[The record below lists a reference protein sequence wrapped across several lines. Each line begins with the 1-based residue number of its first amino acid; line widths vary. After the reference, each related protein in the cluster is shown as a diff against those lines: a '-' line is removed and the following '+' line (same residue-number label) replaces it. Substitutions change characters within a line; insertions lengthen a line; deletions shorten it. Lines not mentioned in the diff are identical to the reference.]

1 MSEIKEMIQKEFESF
16 KSELGNFVDK
26 EGLTKAFEDF
36 KNDIASKYDAS
47 ELKTKFTEIEESV
60 KIQGSLLRSMKLQGE
75 EKAKSFKDQLVEMK
89 STITENIEKG
99 LPTQIFTTRKSVLS
113 SNVTNGTLGY
123 RDGMV
128 GQIQRGTP
136 YLRDLLQVV
145 SVGSNTQ
152 GTVRWFEQTAVTN
165 NAATTGEDRTH
176 GSQSNLTWAEK
187 TLSGKRIVDYIKVGV
202 DQIKDVDFVM
212 GEVQQLIN
220 KNMRLKENDQLLN
233 GDGLTNNIAGL
244 LTYATAFNSASAPK
258 VINPNL
264 LDLTGLCVTQ
274 IENDMLGGAMPNYV
288 IANRKDVDGVRYAKT
303 TDGDYVFPQFVA
315 ANMNSLAGVP
325 LVENPLV
332 TADTM
337 VVGDFN
343 LATLYVWDDLVIE
356 MYFEGTDKRDG
367 LITIGAYMRENL
379 RVKDVDKKAFVKV
392 ASIATEL
399 EAITDTIVQN
409 A

>member
-26 EGLTKAFEDF
+26 EGLQKAIEDF
-36 KNDIASKYDAS
+36 KSDIASKYDAT
-47 ELKTKFTEIEESV
+47 ELKTKFTEIEEAV
-60 KIQGSLLRSMKLQGE
+60 KTQGSLLQSMKLQGE
-75 EKAKSFKDQLVEMK
+75 DNVKSFKDQLVEMK
-89 STITENIEKG
+89 STIDDNIAKG
-99 LPTQIFTTRKSVLS
+99 FTTTIYTTRKAIESTS
-113 SNVTNGTLGY
+113 VTNGTLSF
-123 RDGMV
+123 RDNQV
-128 GQIQRGTP
+128 GQIQRGVP

-145 SVGSNTQ
+145 NVGSNTQ
-152 GTVRWFEQTAVTN
+152 GTVAWMEQASITN
-165 NAATTGEDRTH
+165 NAKNTGENRANASMSDM
-176 GSQSNLTWAEK
+176 TWIEK
-187 TLSGKRIVDYIKVGV
+187 TLTGKRIVDKIKVRL
-202 DQIKDVDFVM
+202 DSIKDVSFIE
-212 GEVQQLIN
+212 GEVQQLVN
-220 KNMRLKENDQLLN
+220 RNMRLKENDQLLN

-244 LTYATAFNSASAPK
+244 LTYATAFNAASAPK

-303 TDGDYVFPQFVA
+303 TNGDYVFPQFVA

-356 MYFEGTDKRDG
+356 MYFEGTDKSDG
-367 LITIGAYMRENL
+367 MITIGAYMRENL

-392 ASIATEL
+392 ASIAAEL
-399 EAITDTIVQN
+399 EAITDTIV
-409 A
+409 